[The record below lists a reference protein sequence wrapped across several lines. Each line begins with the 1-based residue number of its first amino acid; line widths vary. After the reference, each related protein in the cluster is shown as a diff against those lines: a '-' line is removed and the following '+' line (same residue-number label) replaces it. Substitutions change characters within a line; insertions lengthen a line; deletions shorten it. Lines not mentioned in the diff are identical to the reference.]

1 MHKLTRK
8 EKINKRKGRLGF
20 GWRKNLRNRKTSQ
33 HVFSEDRWIVEPPA
47 GSNSKTMA
55 FLTEEK
61 AVYFAENI
69 ANNCGSNVNVYQ
81 QKLDSNG
88 NWQNVD

>member
-1 MHKLTRK
+1 
-8 EKINKRKGRLGF
+8 
-20 GWRKNLRNRKTSQ
+20 
-33 HVFSEDRWIVEPPA
+33 
-47 GSNSKTMA
+47 MA

-88 NWQNVD
+88 NWQNVDWWNAGRILPAFFYDSGLVSFDIACLVATTTCDQGFGDGNLLGIGPTEFK